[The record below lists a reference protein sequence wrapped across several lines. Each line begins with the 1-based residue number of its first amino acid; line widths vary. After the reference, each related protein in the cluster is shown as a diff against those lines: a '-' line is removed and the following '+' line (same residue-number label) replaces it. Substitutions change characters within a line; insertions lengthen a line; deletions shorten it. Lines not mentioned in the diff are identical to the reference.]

1 MCKALA
7 RVLFDSDDAMI
18 RVDMSEYMEKHSV
31 SRLIGS
37 PPGYIGHDDG
47 GQLTEAVRRRP
58 YSVILFDEME
68 KAHPDV
74 FNVLL
79 QVLDD
84 GRLTDSKGNVVN
96 FKNTIVIFTSNVGSQ
111 EILDLNSN
119 NLMEQSVIKSTIMQ
133 QLKNRFKPEFLN
145 RIDEFVTF
153 NSLGIENLV
162 EIVDLELSKVR
173 RRLSEKGI
181 DIEVTADAKEFLANK
196 GYDPSYGARPLKR
209 AIQKDLENPL
219 AVKILSGA
227 IGHGSTVLVD
237 CNIDGSLSII
247 SSAQIS

>member
-1 MCKALA
+1 VCKALA

-181 DIEVTADAKEFLANK
+181 DMEVTADAKEFLANK

-209 AIQKDLENPL
+209 AIQKELENPL
-219 AVKILSGA
+219 AVRILSGA

>member
-119 NLMEQSVIKSTIMQ
+119 NLMEQSVIKSTILQ

>member
-119 NLMEQSVIKSTIMQ
+119 NLREQSVIKSTIMQ

-162 EIVDLELSKVR
+162 EIVDLELNKVR

-181 DIEVTADAKEFLANK
+181 DIEVTADAKEFLATK

-209 AIQKDLENPL
+209 AIQKELENPL
-219 AVKILSGA
+219 AVRILSGA

-237 CNIDGSLSII
+237 CNIDGSLSITY
-247 SSAQIS
+247 SAQIS